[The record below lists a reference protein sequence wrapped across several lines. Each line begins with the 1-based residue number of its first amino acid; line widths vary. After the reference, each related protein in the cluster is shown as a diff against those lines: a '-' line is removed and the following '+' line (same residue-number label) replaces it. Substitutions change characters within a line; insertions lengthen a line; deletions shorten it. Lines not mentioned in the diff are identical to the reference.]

1 MKAKKLVKHK
11 SEFIFNVISW
21 ITSLCS
27 FLRIKKFRIFRDTR
41 EKKNNFL
48 CLLTTKLININ
59 FFLFFTF
66 IFASLTQI
74 IAMDDMKVRIAG
86 TMKNIKD
93 IDPKIIRE
101 WDAAIAKENAKER

>member
-1 MKAKKLVKHK
+1 M
-11 SEFIFNVISW
+11 I
-21 ITSLCS
+21 
-27 FLRIKKFRIFRDTR
+27 
-41 EKKNNFL
+41 
-48 CLLTTKLININ
+48 
-59 FFLFFTF
+59 
-66 IFASLTQI
+66 QI